1 MLPTNND
8 IYEKKF
14 LWKHAYDKNLEKE
27 CKITIKV
34 SVLLKYVCR
43 KKTK

>member
-1 MLPTNND
+1 M
-8 IYEKKF
+8 KKI
-14 LWKHAYDKNLEKE
+14 LWKHTYDKKLEKE

-34 SVLLKYVCR
+34 PVLLKYVCR